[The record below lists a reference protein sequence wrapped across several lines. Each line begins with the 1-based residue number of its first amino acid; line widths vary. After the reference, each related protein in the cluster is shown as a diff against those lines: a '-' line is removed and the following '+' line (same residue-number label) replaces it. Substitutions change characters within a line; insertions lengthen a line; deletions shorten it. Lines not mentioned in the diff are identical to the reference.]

1 MKPSDWS
8 ALFMAAESANKS
20 NKYEESSEF
29 TIYERLLA
37 DSS

>member
-1 MKPSDWS
+1 
-8 ALFMAAESANKS
+8 MAAESANKS